1 MVILLQPTS
10 PLRTGQD
17 VDRAVCQFRKLSA
30 TSLMSVHKMTELPYE
45 CVRLTKQ
52 KWKLLEKT
60 DLEIKRRQDYQG
72 QCYYINGAIYIVTPK
87 FLKVEKS
94 FKEGETELFIMDP
107 EHGVDVDTVHE
118 ANFAEFLMHE
128 RTKSQLNINN

>member
-1 MVILLQPTS
+1 
-10 PLRTGQD
+10 
-17 VDRAVCQFRKLSA
+17 
-30 TSLMSVHKMTELPYE
+30 MTELPYE

-94 FKEGETELFIMDP
+94 FFKEGETELFIMDP